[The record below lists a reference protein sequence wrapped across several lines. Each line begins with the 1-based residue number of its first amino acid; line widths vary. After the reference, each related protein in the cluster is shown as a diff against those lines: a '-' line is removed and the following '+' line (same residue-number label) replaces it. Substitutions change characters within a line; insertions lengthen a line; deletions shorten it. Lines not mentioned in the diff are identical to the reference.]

1 MIKKIGIVL
10 GCVVGVIIVLFTIA
24 FIILN
29 PVINVEKEI
38 SKIDLNSIDATSFKE
53 LTLIKQD
60 YNKLSEFQKK
70 CIENYDILVQ
80 AQSKYQ
86 SAKDTLTRSIKAW
99 ANVDYLPMADS
110 IKINSQKIVNRD
122 DGYYYLVSL
131 TNTDKKAK
139 IDFKLGITTY
149 NETWTI
155 SNSEYSEKVDFTSGQ
170 TRTFEFRINP
180 EKIDAVKIA
189 YYKELLNNED
199 VMFDFGEQEILQI
212 NKYVE

>member
-1 MIKKIGIVL
+1 MIKKIGIIL

-38 SKIDLNSIDATSFKE
+38 SKIDLNSIDAASFKE

-60 YNKLSEFQKK
+60 YNKLSDFQKK
-70 CIENYDILVQ
+70 CVENYDILVQ
-80 AQSKYQ
+80 AQTKYQ
-86 SAKDTLTRSIKAW
+86 SAKDTLTRSVKAW

-149 NETWTI
+149 NETWTV

-170 TRTFEFRINP
+170 TRTFEFKINP
-180 EKIDAVKIA
+180 DKIDAVKIS
-189 YYKELLNNED
+189 YYEELLNNED

-212 NKYVE
+212 K

>member
-1 MIKKIGIVL
+1 MIKKIGIIL
-10 GCVVGVIIVLFTIA
+10 ECVVGVIIVLFTIA

-38 SKIDLNSIDATSFKE
+38 SKIDLNSIDAASFKE

-60 YNKLSEFQKK
+60 YNKLSDFQKK
-70 CIENYDILVQ
+70 CVENYDILVQ
-80 AQSKYQ
+80 AQTKYQ
-86 SAKDTLTRSIKAW
+86 SAKDTLTRSVKAW

-149 NETWTI
+149 NETWTV
-155 SNSEYSEKVDFTSGQ
+155 SNGEYSEKVDFTSGQ
-170 TRTFEFRINP
+170 TRTFEFKINP
-180 EKIDAVKIA
+180 DKIDAVKIS
-189 YYKELLNNED
+189 YYEELLNNED

-212 NKYVE
+212 K